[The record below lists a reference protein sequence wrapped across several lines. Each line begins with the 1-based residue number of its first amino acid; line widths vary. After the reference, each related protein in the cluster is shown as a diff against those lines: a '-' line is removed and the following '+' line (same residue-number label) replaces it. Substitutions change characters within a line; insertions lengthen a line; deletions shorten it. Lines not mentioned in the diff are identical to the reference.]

1 MTDAN
6 AEAIRTEARQYLSVA
21 KGLYKRKKFN
31 NQAITNI
38 ICLSAE
44 QCMVSFLIEND
55 ALPNHH
61 SLDFLIDQTKKVKP
75 EVPDALVADLHF
87 MEEFQNLCVIE
98 SIGMKSATDHD
109 VERLLNALTELDSV
123 LFPST

>member
-1 MTDAN
+1 MCNLKNVPLWTDAN

-44 QCMVSFLIEND
+44 QCMVSFFNRKRCV
-55 ALPNHH
+55 
-61 SLDFLIDQTKKVKP
+61 TKSSF
-75 EVPDALVADLHF
+75 A
-87 MEEFQNLCVIE
+87 
-98 SIGMKSATDHD
+98 
-109 VERLLNALTELDSV
+109 
-123 LFPST
+123 